1 VFARKAER
9 GSSAF
14 EMSEEITSSEKPPL
28 APATP
33 FQGASDAKDDA
44 NLRKNKSLLAICK
57 KFVYDYFCCFFI
69 LFNPFRFLEF
79 YPLDLQTGTSMDIP
93 LEVLADKLN
102 LSRRRL
108 YDIIN
113 VMESLQMAVKVTK
126 NVYRWYGLR
135 NVKKL
140 LNQLKQLSD
149 QDRLQELVFFSSKN
163 HHKLLNHSIN
173 IYFLYSKVN
182 FYSCN

>member
-1 VFARKAER
+1 MRH
-9 GSSAF
+9 STN
-14 EMSEEITSSEKPPL
+14 EI
-28 APATP
+28 
-33 FQGASDAKDDA
+33 
-44 NLRKNKSLLAICK
+44 
-57 KFVYDYFCCFFI
+57 YFITNFI
-69 LFNPFRFLEF
+69 FCRFLEF

-93 LEVLADKLN
+93 LEVLADKLI

-149 QDRLQELVFFSSKN
+149 QDRLQELVQNSS
-163 HHKLLNHSIN
+163 
-173 IYFLYSKVN
+173 
-182 FYSCN
+182 

>member
-1 VFARKAER
+1 
-9 GSSAF
+9 
-14 EMSEEITSSEKPPL
+14 
-28 APATP
+28 
-33 FQGASDAKDDA
+33 
-44 NLRKNKSLLAICK
+44 
-57 KFVYDYFCCFFI
+57 
-69 LFNPFRFLEF
+69 
-79 YPLDLQTGTSMDIP
+79 MDIP
-93 LEVLADKLN
+93 LEVLADKLI

-149 QDRLQELVFFSSKN
+149 QDRLQELVQNSSKFRN
-163 HHKLLNHSIN
+163 YKFLTVNVTGQLRARCFTWCQHCHSTHN
-173 IYFLYSKVN
+173 PD
-182 FYSCN
+182 